1 LGTWELDGN
10 TLGTRG
16 KKTKTPCPHPPLKK
30 KEKNWINHECML
42 SLPIGCMKFLF
53 SKLFVWPFLAWANG
67 RGRNLGTEWELIG
80 NEKGTCCEQRKNE
93 KNPPAPKN
101 LKEK

>member
-1 LGTWELDGN
+1 
-10 TLGTRG
+10 
-16 KKTKTPCPHPPLKK
+16 
-30 KEKNWINHECML
+30 
-42 SLPIGCMKFLF
+42 MKFLF